1 MAHGGLEHRSFRPE
15 MPMPSIFRRL
25 VKNDKGATAIEY
37 TLIAALIAV
46 AAITA
51 MTTVGGKIT
60 NTLTNVSNNL
70 T

>member
-1 MAHGGLEHRSFRPE
+1 ML
-15 MPMPSIFRRL
+15 SIFRRL